1 MDGHSKSDCDT
12 ASAAGRCRD
21 LVFSSDRYCELLLQ
35 TSGTTN
41 RCTARRRGIRR
52 FAVLLP
58 EKETK
63 LVVAVRVDLAR
74 NPRIRLPSQDVDFA
88 NPAAI
93 VPMAIAP
100 APIVNAH
107 CANEPTAIPILNFG

>member
-58 EKETK
+58 EKETASGRAQ
-63 LVVAVRVDLAR
+63 LLPRGFNAR
-74 NPRIRLPSQDVDFA
+74 SDV
-88 NPAAI
+88 
-93 VPMAIAP
+93 
-100 APIVNAH
+100 
-107 CANEPTAIPILNFG
+107 